1 MKISN
6 ESKVGIFAA
15 ISITI
20 LILGYNYL
28 KGRDLFTRTKTYYA
42 VFNTVDGLISSN
54 PVLINGYRI
63 GQVSNVALMTDDSLK
78 LLVEIEVQSN
88 INVPLNSTI
97 KVFSS
102 DFFGSKSVE
111 LVLGD
116 EPRLAQN
123 KDTLNPF
130 MEPGF
135 TDNLN
140 QITAPLREKVKSI
153 LEGLDSTFNGE
164 SGAALRAAMERL
176 PITIDH
182 LNSTMVS
189 IENTVDTKVADLLDH
204 AIQIERMVLQNEG
217 VIKQTLGN
225 LKTFT
230 DTLNALELQNTMQR
244 ANAVL
249 SSLDTTLNNI
259 NQGKGTLGQL
269 AQNRE
274 LYDQMENV
282 SRDLDALL
290 NDLKE
295 HPGRYVRF
303 SVFGKKE
310 K

>member
-42 VFNTVDGLISSN
+42 VFNTVDGLIASN

-290 NDLKE
+290 KDLKE

>member
-1 MKISN
+1 
-6 ESKVGIFAA
+6 
-15 ISITI
+15 
-20 LILGYNYL
+20 
-28 KGRDLFTRTKTYYA
+28 
-42 VFNTVDGLISSN
+42 
-54 PVLINGYRI
+54 
-63 GQVSNVALMTDDSLK
+63 
-78 LLVEIEVQSN
+78 
-88 INVPLNSTI
+88 
-97 KVFSS
+97 
-102 DFFGSKSVE
+102 
-111 LVLGD
+111 
-116 EPRLAQN
+116 
-123 KDTLNPF
+123 

-135 TDNLN
+135 VDNLN

-176 PITIDH
+176 PKTIDH
-182 LNSTMVS
+182 LNGTMVS
-189 IENTVDTKVADLLDH
+189 IQNTVDTKVVDLLDH
-204 AIQIERMVLQNEG
+204 AVKIEKMVLDNEA
-217 VIKQTLGN
+217 VIKNTLSN

-249 SSLDTTLNNI
+249 ASLDTTLNNI

-282 SRDLDALL
+282 SKDLDALL
-290 NDLKE
+290 KDLKE

-310 K
+310 KK